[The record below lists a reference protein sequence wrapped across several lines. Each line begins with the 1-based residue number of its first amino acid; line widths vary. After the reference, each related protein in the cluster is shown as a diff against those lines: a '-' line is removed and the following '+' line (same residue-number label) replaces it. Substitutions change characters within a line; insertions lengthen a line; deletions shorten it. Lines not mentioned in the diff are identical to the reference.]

1 MTRQEKESLLCSLYD
16 ASFHYGVNALRHELS
31 TLSRDVKKSDRA
43 RELRDF
49 AHDLV
54 KHTEWCIMN
63 VYEDTGRKDTL
74 DAKDMENAITFIEGL
89 GEGDGRSLNPVKR
102 SRDKVLHAI
111 RSMDIDDDD
120 EDEDPYGMLDA
131 PFGYY
136 GIPWED
142 YNG

>member
-1 MTRQEKESLLCSLYD
+1 MTRGEKESLLCSLYD
-16 ASFHYGVNALRHELS
+16 ASFHYSVNALRHELS

-49 AHDLV
+49 AYKLM
-54 KHTEWCIMN
+54 KHIEWCIMN

-74 DAKDMENAITFIEGL
+74 DAMDMKNAITFIEYL

-111 RSMDIDDDD
+111 RSMDIDDDETD
-120 EDEDPYGMLDA
+120 GDNA
-131 PFGYY
+131 
-136 GIPWED
+136 
-142 YNG
+142 

>member
-1 MTRQEKESLLCSLYD
+1 MRQQEKESLLCSLYD
-16 ASFHYGVNALRHELS
+16 ASFHYGVNALRHEMS
-31 TLSRDVKKSDRA
+31 TQSRDVKTSEKA

-49 AHDLV
+49 AYKLV
-54 KHTEWCIMN
+54 KHIEWCITSL
-63 VYEDTGRKDTL
+63 YEDTGRKDTL

-120 EDEDPYGMLDA
+120 EDPYGMLDA
-131 PFGYY
+131 PFGYD

>member
-1 MTRQEKESLLCSLYD
+1 MLCSLYD

-31 TLSRDVKKSDRA
+31 ALSRDVKKSDRA

-54 KHTEWCIMN
+54 KHIEWCIMD
-63 VYEDTGRKDTL
+63 VYKDTNRADTL
-74 DAKDMENAITFIEGL
+74 DAKDMENAIARMENL
-89 GEGDGRSLNPVKR
+89 GEGDGRSKNPVKR

-111 RSMDIDDDD
+111 RSMGIDDD
-120 EDEDPYGMLDA
+120 DEDPYGMLDA
-131 PFGYY
+131 PFGYD

>member
-1 MTRQEKESLLCSLYD
+1 MRQQEKESLLCSLYD
-16 ASFHYGVNALRHELS
+16 ASFHYGVNALRHEMS
-31 TLSRDVKKSDRA
+31 TQSCDVKKSEKA

-49 AHDLV
+49 AYKLV
-54 KHTEWCIMN
+54 KHIEWCIMN

-120 EDEDPYGMLDA
+120 EDPYGMLDA